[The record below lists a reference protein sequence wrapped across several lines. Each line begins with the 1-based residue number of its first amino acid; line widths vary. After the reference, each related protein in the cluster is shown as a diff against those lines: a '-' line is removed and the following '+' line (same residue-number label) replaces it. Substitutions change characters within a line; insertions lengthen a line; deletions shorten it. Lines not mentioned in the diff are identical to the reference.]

1 MIIDIKKFISAADK
15 KIDFKRFA
23 KFGAAGF
30 INTAVD
36 WLAFTLLREIFG
48 IEARYAQVAAH
59 ALAILNSYII
69 NKNWTFKNNR
79 APGAPPPKAHRE
91 LLKFLTVQGA
101 SLAIGYAGMLVLH
114 DNLGVNEYISRV
126 PIIGV
131 TVIINYFGNKLFV
144 FK

>member
-15 KIDFKRFA
+15 KIDFRRFA
-23 KFGAAGF
+23 KFGAAGI

-36 WLAFTLLREIFG
+36 WLAFTLLREVFG
-48 IEARYAQVAAH
+48 AEARHAQAAAH

-69 NKNWTFKNNR
+69 NRNWTFKNS
-79 APGAPPPKAHRE
+79 GAPQPKARRE
-91 LLKFLTVQGA
+91 LPKFLAVQGA
-101 SLAIGYAGMLVLH
+101 SLFHGYAGMLVLH

-126 PIIGV
+126 PIIGA
-131 TVIINYFGNKLFV
+131 TVVINYFGNKLFV